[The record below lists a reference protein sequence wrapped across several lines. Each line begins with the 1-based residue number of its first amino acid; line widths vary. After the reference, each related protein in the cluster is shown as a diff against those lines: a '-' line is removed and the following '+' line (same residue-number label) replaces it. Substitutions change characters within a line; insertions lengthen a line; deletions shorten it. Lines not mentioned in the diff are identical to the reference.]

1 MVCLCVCATVLS
13 KNLKLRLF
21 GLISE
26 YLIVAG
32 SGFLESALK
41 DTKPC
46 LRLLRKSEEYLEAIK
61 GLVNIIAIYHT
72 RGSGNY

>member
-1 MVCLCVCATVLS
+1 MLGRIKDKIS
-13 KNLKLRLF
+13 RL
-21 GLISE
+21 LISE

-46 LRLLRKSEEYLEAIK
+46 LRLLRKSEEYIWRLSK
-61 GLVNIIAIYHT
+61 GL
-72 RGSGNY
+72 